1 MSLIVE
7 DGTGLASAES
17 YISVADA
24 DTYHSNRGNDDWAGL
39 TTSQKE
45 RLLRIATDY
54 MVAVYRLRWDGYRY
68 VNTQALDWP
77 RIYVPIRDIC
87 SVNAFPQYVDF
98 DVVPTQV
105 KNACAEFALKA
116 NSETLLADQEQ
127 VAIREKVGPI
137 EVEYDKFSPQFKRYV
152 QIESTLS
159 IYFASSA
166 NQVKLMRT

>member
-1 MSLIVE
+1 MTLIVE
-7 DGTGLASAES
+7 DGTGKSTAES

-24 DTYHSNRGNDDWAGL
+24 DTYHSNRGNTDWAAL
-39 TTSQKE
+39 TTAEKE

-68 VNTQALDWP
+68 VNTQSLDWP
-77 RIYVPIRDIC
+77 RIYVPVRDIC

-105 KNACAEFALKA
+105 QNACAEFALKA
-116 NSETLLADQEQ
+116 NSETLLADQDQ
-127 VAIREKVGPI
+127 VTIREKVGPI
-137 EVEYDKFSPQFKRYV
+137 EVEYDKFSPQFKRYL
-152 QIESTLS
+152 QIENLLS

>member
-7 DGTGLASAES
+7 DGSGKSNSES

-24 DTYHSNRGNDDWAGL
+24 DTYHSNRGNTDWAAL
-39 TTSQKE
+39 TTTVKE
-45 RLLRIATDY
+45 QLLRKATEY

-77 RIYVPIRDIC
+77 RIYVPVRDIC
-87 SVNAFPQYVDF
+87 SVNAYPEYVDF
-98 DVVPTQV
+98 DVVPVLVQ
-105 KNACAEFALKA
+105 NACAEFALKA
-116 NSETLLADQEQ
+116 NAETLLDDQEQ
-127 VAIREKVGPI
+127 VTIREKVGPI
-137 EVEYDKFSPQFKRYV
+137 EVEYDKFSPQSKRYL
-152 QIESTLS
+152 QIENSLS

>member
-1 MSLIVE
+1 MTLVVE
-7 DGTGLASAES
+7 DGSGKSNAES

-24 DTYHSNRGNDDWAGL
+24 DTYHSNRGNTDWAAL
-39 TTSQKE
+39 TTTKKE
-45 RLLRIATDY
+45 QLLRGATDY

-77 RIYVPIRDIC
+77 RIYVPVRDIC
-87 SVNAFPQYVDF
+87 SVNAYPEYVDF

-105 KNACAEFALKA
+105 KNACAELALKA
-116 NSETLLADQEQ
+116 NTETLLDDLSQGT
-127 VAIREKVGPI
+127 IREKVGPI
-137 EVEYDKFSPQFKRYV
+137 EVEYDKFSPQFKRYLQV
-152 QIESTLS
+152 ENSLS

>member
-7 DGTGLASAES
+7 DGTGKSNAES

-24 DTYHSNRGNDDWAGL
+24 DTYHSNRDNTDWAAL
-39 TTSQKE
+39 TTAEKE

-77 RIYVPIRDIC
+77 RIYVPMRDIC
-87 SVNAFPQYVDF
+87 SVNAYPEYVDF
-98 DVVPTQV
+98 DVVPVQV
-105 KNACAEFALKA
+105 KNACAELALKA
-116 NSETLLADQEQ
+116 NNETLLADQTQ
-127 VAIREKVGPI
+127 GVTREKVGPI
-137 EVEYDKFSPQFKRYV
+137 EVEYDKFSPQFKRYL
-152 QIESTLS
+152 QIDAMLN

>member
-7 DGTGLASAES
+7 NGQGLSNAES
-17 YISVADA
+17 YISVVDA
-24 DTYHSNRGNDDWAGL
+24 DTYHSDRGNVDWAVL
-39 TTSQKE
+39 TTTEKE
-45 RLLRIATDY
+45 QLLRAATDY

-77 RIYVPIRDIC
+77 RIYVPVRDIC
-87 SVNAFPQYVDF
+87 SVNAYPQYVDF
-98 DVVPTQV
+98 DVVPVQV

-116 NSETLLADQEQ
+116 HTETLLSDLTQGT
-127 VAIREKVGPI
+127 IREKVGPI
-137 EVEYDKFSPQFKRYV
+137 EVEYDKFSSQATRYL

>member
-1 MSLIVE
+1 MTLIVE
-7 DGTGLASAES
+7 DGTGKDNAES

-24 DTYHSNRGNDDWAGL
+24 DTYHSNRGNTDWAAL
-39 TTSQKE
+39 TTAEKE
-45 RLLRIATDY
+45 RLLRISTDY

-87 SVNAFPQYVDF
+87 SVNAYPEYVDF
-98 DVVPTQV
+98 DVVPNQV
-105 KNACAEFALKA
+105 KNACADLALKA
-116 NSETLLADQEQ
+116 NSETLLEDQSQ
-127 VAIREKVGPI
+127 QTIREKVGPI
-137 EVEYDKFSPQFKRYV
+137 EVEYDKFSPQFKRYL
-152 QIESTLS
+152 QIENSLS

>member
-7 DGTGLASAES
+7 DGTGKSNAES

-24 DTYHSNRGNDDWAGL
+24 DTYHSNRDNTDWAAL
-39 TTSQKE
+39 TTAEKE

-77 RIYVPIRDIC
+77 RIYVPVRDIC
-87 SVNAFPQYVDF
+87 SVNAYPEYVDF
-98 DVVPTQV
+98 DVVPVQV
-105 KNACAEFALKA
+105 KNACAELALKA
-116 NSETLLADQEQ
+116 NNETLLADQTQ
-127 VAIREKVGPI
+127 SVIREKVGPI
-137 EVEYDKFSPQFKRYV
+137 EVEYDKFSPQFKRYL
-152 QIESTLS
+152 QIDAMLN

-166 NQVKLMRT
+166 NQVKLMRS

>member
-1 MSLIVE
+1 MTLIVE
-7 DGTGLASAES
+7 DGTGKSNAES

-77 RIYVPIRDIC
+77 RIYVPVRDIC
-87 SVNAFPQYVDF
+87 SVNAYPEYVDF
-98 DVVPTQV
+98 DIVPVQV
-105 KNACAEFALKA
+105 QNACAEFALKA
-116 NSETLLADQEQ
+116 NSETLLEDQSQ
-127 VAIREKVGPI
+127 VTIREKVGPI
-137 EVEYDKFSPQFKRYV
+137 EVEYDKFSPQFKRYL
-152 QIESTLS
+152 QIENMLS

>member
-7 DGTGLASAES
+7 DGTGLSTAES

-24 DTYHSNRGNDDWAGL
+24 DTYHSNRGNTDWAAL
-39 TTSQKE
+39 TTAEKE
-45 RLLRIATDY
+45 RLLRISTDY

-77 RIYVPIRDIC
+77 RIYVPVRDIC
-87 SVNAFPQYVDF
+87 SVNAFPQYVDN
-98 DVVPTQV
+98 DIVPTQV

-116 NSETLLADQEQ
+116 KSETLLEDQTQ
-127 VAIREKVGPI
+127 GTIREKVGPI
-137 EVEYDKFSPQFKRYV
+137 EVEYDKYSPQFKRYL
-152 QIESTLS
+152 QIESNLA

>member
-7 DGTGLASAES
+7 DGTGLATAES

-24 DTYHSNRGNDDWAGL
+24 DTYHSNRGNSDWMAL
-39 TTSQKE
+39 TTAVKE

-77 RIYVPIRDIC
+77 RIYVPVRDVC
-87 SVNAFPQYVDF
+87 SVNAYPEYVSF

-105 KNACAEFALKA
+105 KNACADLALKA
-116 NSETLLADQEQ
+116 NSETLLDDQTQ
-127 VAIREKVGPI
+127 GTIREKVGPI
-137 EVEYDKFSPQFKRYV
+137 EVEYDKYSPQFKRFL

>member
-1 MSLIVE
+1 MTLVVE
-7 DGTGLASAES
+7 DGSGKSNAES

-24 DTYHSNRGNDDWAGL
+24 DTYHSNRGNTDWAAL
-39 TTSQKE
+39 TTSEKE

-77 RIYVPIRDIC
+77 RIYVPVRDIC
-87 SVNAFPQYVDF
+87 SVNAYPEYVDF

-105 KNACAEFALKA
+105 KNACAELALKA
-116 NSETLLADQEQ
+116 NTETLLDDLSQGT
-127 VAIREKVGPI
+127 IREKVGPI
-137 EVEYDKFSPQFKRYV
+137 EVEYDKFSPQFKRYLQV
-152 QIESTLS
+152 ENSLS

>member
-1 MSLIVE
+1 MTLIVE
-7 DGTGLASAES
+7 DGTGKDNAES
-17 YISVADA
+17 YISVVDA
-24 DTYHSNRGNDDWAGL
+24 DTYHSNRGNTDWAAL
-39 TTSQKE
+39 TTAEKE

-87 SVNAFPQYVDF
+87 SVNAYPEYVDF
-98 DVVPTQV
+98 DVVPNQV
-105 KNACAEFALKA
+105 KNACADLALKA
-116 NSETLLADQEQ
+116 NSETLLEDQSQ
-127 VAIREKVGPI
+127 QTIREKVGPI
-137 EVEYDKFSPQFKRYV
+137 EVEYDKFSPQFKRYLQV
-152 QIESTLS
+152 ENSLS

>member
-7 DGTGLASAES
+7 NGSGLASAES

-24 DTYHSNRGNDDWAGL
+24 DTYHANRGNEDWAAL
-39 TTSQKE
+39 TTTEKE
-45 RLLRIATDY
+45 QLLRAATDY

-77 RIYVPIRDIC
+77 RIYVPVRDIC

-98 DVVPTQV
+98 DVVPVQV
-105 KNACAEFALKA
+105 QNACAEFALKA
-116 NSETLLADQEQ
+116 NSETLLDDQSQ
-127 VAIREKVGPI
+127 VTIRERVGPI
-137 EVEYDKFSPQFKRYV
+137 EVEYDKFSPQSKRYL

-166 NQVKLMRT
+166 SQVKLMRT

>member
-1 MSLIVE
+1 MSLVVE
-7 DGTGLASAES
+7 NGSGLASAES
-17 YISVADA
+17 YISVDDA
-24 DTYHSNRGNDDWAGL
+24 DTYHSNRGNTDWAAL
-39 TTSQKE
+39 TTAEKE

-98 DVVPTQV
+98 DIVPTQV
-105 KNACAEFALKA
+105 KNACAELALKA
-116 NSETLLADQEQ
+116 NSETLLEDQSQ
-127 VAIREKVGPI
+127 VTIREKVGPI
-137 EVEYDKFSPQFKRYV
+137 EVEYDKFSPQFKRYL
-152 QIESTLS
+152 QIDNSLS

>member
-7 DGTGLASAES
+7 DGTGKSNAES

-24 DTYHSNRGNDDWAGL
+24 DTYHSNRDNTDWAAL
-39 TTSQKE
+39 TTAEKE

-77 RIYVPIRDIC
+77 RIYVPVRDIC
-87 SVNAFPQYVDF
+87 SVNAYPEYVDF
-98 DVVPTQV
+98 DVVPVQV
-105 KNACAEFALKA
+105 KNACAELALKA
-116 NSETLLADQEQ
+116 NNETLLADQTQ
-127 VAIREKVGPI
+127 GVTREKVGPI
-137 EVEYDKFSPQFKRYV
+137 EVEYDKFSPQFKRYL
-152 QIESTLS
+152 QIDAMLN

>member
-7 DGTGLASAES
+7 DGSGKSNSES

-24 DTYHSNRGNDDWAGL
+24 DAYHSNRGNATWATL
-39 TTSQKE
+39 TTTVKE
-45 RLLRIATDY
+45 QLLRKSTDY

-68 VNTQALDWP
+68 VDTQALDWP
-77 RIYVPIRDIC
+77 RLYVPVRDIC
-87 SVNAFPQYVDF
+87 TVNSYQIYVDPNI
-98 DVVPTQV
+98 VPVQV

-116 NSETLLADQEQ
+116 NSEDLLVDQTQ
-127 VAIREKVGPI
+127 VVTREKVGPI
-137 EVEYDKFSPQFKRYV
+137 EVEYDKFSPQYKRYL
-152 QIESTLS
+152 QIENALS

>member
-1 MSLIVE
+1 MTLIVE
-7 DGTGLASAES
+7 TGQGLPNSES

-24 DTYHSNRGNDDWAGL
+24 DTYHSNRGNTDWAAL
-39 TTSQKE
+39 TTGEKE

-87 SVNAFPQYVDF
+87 SVNAYPEYVDF
-98 DVVPTQV
+98 DIVPTQV

-116 NSETLLADQEQ
+116 NSETLLEDQAQ
-127 VAIREKVGPI
+127 QTIREKVGPI
-137 EVEYDKFSPQFKRYV
+137 EVEYDKYSPQFKRYL
-152 QIESTLS
+152 QIESNLS